1 MSGRPSWAITERSAY
16 STSEWMMLSRWTTT
30 SIFEAGRAERHP
42 APPTP
47 LPLFTSE
54 RQRDELPGR
63 DRGERGHE
71 PGAADDGR
79 DDEISLR
86 QRGSLP
92 EPIRPAQDR
101 RLQALAPRAQ
111 ALRGGLVGHGDDG
124 RGERPDLL
132 FELVHVAV
140 GREADR
146 LELLGEFADDVQGVG
161 ADGAGGTQD
170 DDPLHALFLRK
181 VASRGG
187 NSRIP
192 VL

>member
-30 SIFEAGRAERHP
+30 SIFEAAMSNRHHHR
-42 APPTP
+42 
-47 LPLFTSE
+47 LFV
-54 RQRDELPGR
+54 RQSDELPGR

-86 QRGSLP
+86 QRGNLP
-92 EPIRPAQDR
+92 EPLRPAQDR

-111 ALRGGLVGHGDDG
+111 TLRGGLVGHGDDG
-124 RGERPDLL
+124 RGERPDLF

-146 LELLGEFADDVQGVG
+146 LELLGEFTDDGQGVV
-161 ADGAGGTQD
+161 DLGAG
-170 DDPLHALFLRK
+170 
-181 VASRGG
+181 
-187 NSRIP
+187 
-192 VL
+192 